1 MFFTKTSLTNSAKF
15 LDHRSTHSPEIYFH
29 NVVIKSWPYSVKN
42 ISLKNLVNINTPFWL
57 VNTIH
62 CLLFILFL
70 QRKYCLIRFWCK
82 ATSHWFWN
90 SCQILALKPKS
101 FDFEDLFL
109 SPENTIL
116 LDVKKASIF
125 KNLLCSLVLYFLSA
139 SKLLVVLSGSS
150 SSEGI
155 FYKRYDF
162 YKSQIYIITTLPPG
176 PKLD

>member
-1 MFFTKTSLTNSAKF
+1 M
-15 LDHRSTHSPEIYFH
+15 
-29 NVVIKSWPYSVKN
+29 
-42 ISLKNLVNINTPFWL
+42 SLKNLAHINTPFWL

-62 CLLFILFL
+62 CLLFILFPL
-70 QRKYCLIRFWCK
+70 RKYCLIRFWCK

-101 FDFEDLFL
+101 FDFADLFL

-150 SSEGI
+150 PSEGI
-155 FYKRYDF
+155 FLQEIWF
-162 YKSQIYIITTLPPG
+162 LQITNLYNHYTTTGYQIRLRVHLG
-176 PKLD
+176 LFTLFLSVLSS